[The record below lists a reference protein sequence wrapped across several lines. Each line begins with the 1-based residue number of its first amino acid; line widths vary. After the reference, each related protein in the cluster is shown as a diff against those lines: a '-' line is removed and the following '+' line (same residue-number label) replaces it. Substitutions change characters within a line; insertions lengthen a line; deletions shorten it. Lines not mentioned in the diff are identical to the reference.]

1 MFLGGD
7 WHPATRLVNFCSA
20 TRGRVAQL
28 GERLVRNEEAE
39 GSNPFS
45 STNSVPY
52 NTLRARGA
60 SRSSPGRPRVRIP
73 SRPPIPSPTTH
84 SALAERPG
92 PHREGRGF
100 ESLLVHQ
107 FRPLQHTPRSQSVPV
122 LTGKAEGSNPFS
134 STNSVP
140 YNTLRARRASRS
152 SPGRPRVRIPSRPPN
167 SPDAIPPSRQ
177 IPISPIQ

>member
-52 NTLRARGA
+52 NTLRARRA

-134 STNSVP
+134 STKFTGCHSAFPANPHFTDSIKSLHPLRMASVIRKA
-140 YNTLRARRASRS
+140 T
-152 SPGRPRVRIPSRPPN
+152 GPP
-167 SPDAIPPSRQ
+167 
-177 IPISPIQ
+177 